1 MTTGEALKI
10 VQNYG
15 SDWRL
20 PGLLETMEQ
29 MYEENQR
36 DGLNSIES
44 KAFRIV
50 WGELAELFRVT

>member
-1 MTTGEALKI
+1 MTTGEALEI

-29 MYEENQR
+29 MYEEYQR

-50 WGELAELFRVT
+50 WDEMAELFRVA

>member
-15 SDWRL
+15 ADWRL

-50 WGELAELFRVT
+50 WDEMAELFRVA